1 MADNVKDIVDL
12 AMDDK
17 PNKAGEALDSVL
29 KDRLADKVDN
39 LKNELSNSMF
49 GTEYVPDAEPVEV
62 QPELDLEP
70 EVEEEGETA
79 EADQELVQEPEDELV
94 DDDGEVEDEQ
104 PELEEPVED
113 EEENEI
119 T

>member
-29 KDRLADKVDN
+29 RDRLADKVDN
-39 LKNELSNSMF
+39 LKNELSNQMF
-49 GTEYVPDAEPVEV
+49 GQEWVADAEPVEV

-70 EVEEEGETA
+70 EQEEETA
-79 EADQELVQEPEDELV
+79 EADQELIQEPDEEELV
-94 DDDGEVEDEQ
+94 DDEGEDEQ
-104 PELEEPVED
+104 PEQEEPVED